1 MIIIKLKY
9 RCMHSEWTISIYV
22 KNKLKS
28 MWSQMNQTWLRDF
41 KKNTYETSTHTSVSS
56 CTHTHTHTPFSLILV
71 IVQHAKNT
79 SLIMVCFFSKILIWL
94 FPKLLFSRTT
104 GLCTFNLIEYH
115 LDSRP
120 KHLFLRDY

>member
-56 CTHTHTHTPFSLILV
+56 CTHTHTHS
-71 IVQHAKNT
+71 
-79 SLIMVCFFSKILIWL
+79 L
-94 FPKLLFSRTT
+94 FPYFGNSTT
-104 GLCTFNLIEYH
+104 CQ
-115 LDSRP
+115 
-120 KHLFLRDY
+120 KH